1 MFMHFSPPLSKLYT
15 PYFIFFYNCYPKFSF
30 NLAKLDLL
38 LFVLPSLHAHARMA
52 LSTRFDYVVAPKVAC
67 CLQRGPSSQGLL
79 VQLPEAPLA
88 KYEAI
93 A

>member
-1 MFMHFSPPLSKLYT
+1 MKDIRVSRILSFAAF
-15 PYFIFFYNCYPKFSF
+15 PV
-30 NLAKLDLL
+30 ADLL

-88 KYEAI
+88 KYDAV
-93 A
+93 

>member
-1 MFMHFSPPLSKLYT
+1 LSRDRGCGGPDAASLKEIRVSRVL
-15 PYFIFFYNCYPKFSF
+15 SF
-30 NLAKLDLL
+30 AAFPVADLL